1 MPAKLLNLTRCCL
14 AAGGRWIRTICPAIN
29 GRGVLRRARWSDP
42 RGKDNPRDQPP
53 LVRDSCTAYAG
64 HHLAGITALHRV
76 RQQAKKRTEIAAGA
90 VLKNRPNN
98 KLARMSV
105 VMRHLKAIALIS
117 CASLNRTVTSQDALI
132 VLKRAFRVEK
142 FYHSRTVKTRIG

>member
-1 MPAKLLNLTRCCL
+1 M
-14 AAGGRWIRTICPAIN
+14 
-29 GRGVLRRARWSDP
+29 
-42 RGKDNPRDQPP
+42 
-53 LVRDSCTAYAG
+53 RDSCEAYAE
-64 HHLAGITALHRV
+64 HNLAGITALHRV
-76 RQQAKKRTEIAAGA
+76 RQQAKKRTGIAAA
-90 VLKNRPNN
+90 TFCKNRPNN
-98 KLARMSV
+98 ELARMSV

>member
-1 MPAKLLNLTRCCL
+1 
-14 AAGGRWIRTICPAIN
+14 
-29 GRGVLRRARWSDP
+29 
-42 RGKDNPRDQPP
+42 
-53 LVRDSCTAYAG
+53 VRDSCEAYAE
-64 HHLAGITALHRV
+64 HNLAGITALHRV

-105 VMRHLKAIALIS
+105 VMRHLKAITLIS